1 VHESSKGLLITGVF
15 GTGKSSVAI
24 EIAHI
29 FESTGDSFAVL
40 DLDWLAWFGPE
51 DEAVYEEVLR
61 QNLAAVV
68 GNYLAAGVRLFV
80 LAFAVADDAQMEVI
94 RAAVGMPIK
103 VVRLTVP
110 LDEIARRLRSD
121 VTTERKENLR
131 EAAAWLA
138 TSKGVSVED
147 LTVSND
153 RPIREVAEGI
163 LNSVGWL

>member
-1 VHESSKGLLITGVF
+1 M
-15 GTGKSSVAI
+15 
-24 EIAHI
+24 
-29 FESTGDSFAVL
+29 
-40 DLDWLAWFGPE
+40 
-51 DEAVYEEVLR
+51 YEEVLR